1 MDAMVGDSMDM
12 QRFRSILVSL
22 FAAIGLLLA
31 VLGVY
36 GTVAYTVA
44 QRTFEIGLRMTFG
57 AARQSIL
64 KMILRQA
71 LVEVAVGI
79 GIGLVLSLVASR
91 WIASMLVGV
100 SATDP
105 VSLAAA
111 AALLLVTA
119 TAAALLPARKAASVE
134 PMLTLREM

>member
-1 MDAMVGDSMDM
+1 
-12 QRFRSILVSL
+12 
-22 FAAIGLLLA
+22 
-31 VLGVY
+31 
-36 GTVAYTVA
+36 
-44 QRTFEIGLRMTFG
+44 
-57 AARQSIL
+57 
-64 KMILRQA
+64 MILGQA
-71 LVEVAVGI
+71 LVEVAIGI